1 MCQVGSCLSIPFD
14 GEVVAQGVCSYIRS
28 GLSQATREGCF
39 QFIHILPFKP
49 TERTTTAF
57 HRQHPCRYRPGR
69 S

>member
-1 MCQVGSCLSIPFD
+1 MCQVGFCLSIPK
-14 GEVVAQGVCSYIRS
+14 EVVAQGVCSYIRS

-49 TERTTTAF
+49 TERTTTAS
-57 HRQHPCRYRPGR
+57 HRRRCLGQPAR